1 MILPLVLGTIEL
13 AAKLAPIVAQ
23 AVVDVIQTVHEHA
36 KKTPAQASAVG
47 LPMREVMNQ
56 RRQEDEAVTASR
68 DLQMQRAAAVGGP
81 KPTGGR

>member
-1 MILPLVLGTIEL
+1 MIAPLVLGTIEL

-36 KKTPAQASAVG
+36 QKTPAQASAVG

-56 RRQEDEAVTASR
+56 RRQAQEGASHGTVT
-68 DLQMQRAAAVGGP
+68 GP
-81 KPTGGR
+81 TKTTGGR